1 MGNEMIETMDRD
13 ETMEREF
20 DFEIVMGIEVHAELH
35 TKSKIFCG
43 CTTEFGGEQNTHVCP
58 VCLGLPGV
66 LPVLNRQVVN
76 YAMKA
81 GLALNCEIAE
91 FSKFDRK
98 NYFYPDLPKAYQ
110 ISQYDLP
117 IAKDGHIEIEAGG
130 KKKRIGI
137 TRVHMEEDAGK
148 LVHGGAANLAGAEY
162 SLADY
167 NRTGVPLIEIVSE
180 PDIRSIEEAIAYL
193 GQLKAILEYTEVSDC
208 KMEQGSLR
216 CDANVS
222 LRPWGQKE
230 FGVRAELKNM
240 NSFKALQRALEY
252 EIERQAEILREG
264 GAVVQETRMW
274 DEAKGMTISLRS
286 KEEAHDYRYF
296 PDPDLVPLV
305 ISREWVDKV
314 RQTLPELPQARRVRL
329 VQSYGLPEYDA
340 GIIVG
345 SKAMADYFDA
355 ACAAYAI
362 AVPAGTEADSK
373 GQERA
378 KQISNY
384 LMGELTRFLNASEK
398 GFQDS
403 PISPDNL
410 VGLLRLLEEGTIS
423 TKIAKT
429 VFEEMFATG
438 KAAKTVV
445 EEKGLVQISDEGAIA
460 AVIRDILAAN
470 PAVVADYK
478 AGKEKAMGFL
488 VGQAMKATKGKA
500 NPGLV
505 NKLLKEE
512 LAKM

>member
-1 MGNEMIETMDRD
+1 MRD
-13 ETMEREF
+13 F
-20 DFEIVMGIEVHAELH
+20 DFEIVMGLEVHAELH

-66 LPVLNRQVVN
+66 LPVLNEKVAD

-81 GLALNCEIAE
+81 GLALNCKIAS

-110 ISQYDLP
+110 ISQFDLP
-117 IAKDGHIEIEAGG
+117 IASGGYIDIEIEG

-148 LVHGGAANLAGAEY
+148 LVHGGGSLAYAGY

-193 GQLKAILEYTEVSDC
+193 DLLKAILEYTEVSDC

-230 FGVRAELKNM
+230 LGTKTELKNM
-240 NSFKALQRALEY
+240 NSFKALQKALEY
-252 EIERQAEILREG
+252 EIERQAEVLREG
-264 GAVVQETRMW
+264 GKIIQETRMW
-274 DEAKGMTISLRS
+274 DENKGETISLRS

-296 PDPDLVPLV
+296 PDPDLPPII
-305 ISREWVDKV
+305 ISEEWVERI
-314 RQTLPELPQARRVRL
+314 RQTLPELPQARQIRL
-329 VQSYGLPEYDA
+329 VESYGLPSYDA
-340 GIIVG
+340 SVITG
-345 SKAMADYFDA
+345 SKAMADYFDQ
-355 ACAAYAI
+355 ACSAYGI
-362 AVPAGTEADSK
+362 ALPAGQSTDDK
-373 GQERA
+373 GKERA

-384 LMGELTRFLNASEK
+384 MMGELSRRLNASDQ
-398 GFQDS
+398 GYQDS
-403 PISPDNL
+403 PITPENL
-410 VGLLRLLEEGTIS
+410 VELLTLIEGGTIS
-423 TKIAKT
+423 GKIAKT
-429 VFEEMFATG
+429 VFDEMFESG
-438 KAAKTVV
+438 KKPKQIV

-460 AVIRDILAAN
+460 AVVSEVVAKN
-470 PAVVADYK
+470 PQVVADFK
-478 AGKEKAMGFL
+478 AGKDKAVGFF
-488 VGQAMKATKGKA
+488 VGQVMKATRGKA

-505 NKLLKEE
+505 NKLLMEE
-512 LAKM
+512 LKKQ